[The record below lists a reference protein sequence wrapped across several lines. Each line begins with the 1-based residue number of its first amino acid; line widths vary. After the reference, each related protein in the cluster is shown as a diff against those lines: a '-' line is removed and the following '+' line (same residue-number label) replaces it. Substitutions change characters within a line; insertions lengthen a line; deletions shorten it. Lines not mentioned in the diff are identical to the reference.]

1 MTEEPIIADAP
12 KTDFYI
18 RLPSEADMPTA
29 LAAFYRQD
37 STTVVDPDTG
47 EEHVQL
53 EGEPYLVTTTHD
65 YAIDLVGVIYEPTGE
80 TLTDAEG
87 NEWPETAPLNGWHLN
102 IRLLN
107 DTMRAE
113 TEALDAQYGV
123 TPNSPSRVW
132 A

>member
-29 LAAFYRQD
+29 LAAFYKQD

-53 EGEPYLVTTTHD
+53 EGEPYLVSTTHD

-80 TLTDAEG
+80 TLTDDEG
-87 NEWPETAPLNGWHLN
+87 NEWPETAPLDGWHLN

>member
-1 MTEEPIIADAP
+1 MDDII

-18 RLPSEADMPTA
+18 KLPSEADMPTV
-29 LAAFYRQD
+29 LAAFYKQD
-37 STTVVDPDTG
+37 TTTEVDDETG
-47 EEHVQL
+47 EETVINV
-53 EGEPYLVTTTHD
+53 GDAYLVSTTHD

-80 TLTDAEG
+80 TLTDDEG
-87 NEWPETAPLNGWHLN
+87 NEWQETAPLDGWHLN

-107 DTMRAE
+107 DTMRAAV
-113 TEALDAQYGV
+113 EAIDATYGV

>member
-1 MTEEPIIADAP
+1 MDDII

-18 RLPSEADMPTA
+18 KLPSEADMHTA
-29 LAAFYRQD
+29 LAAFYKQD
-37 STTVVDPDTG
+37 TTTEVDDETG
-47 EEHVQL
+47 EETVVNV
-53 EGEPYLVTTTHD
+53 GDAYLVSTTHD

-87 NEWPETAPLNGWHLN
+87 NEYPATAPLDGWHLN

-107 DTMRAE
+107 DTMRAAV
-113 TEALDAQYGV
+113 EAIDATYGV
-123 TPNSPSRVW
+123 TPISPSRVW